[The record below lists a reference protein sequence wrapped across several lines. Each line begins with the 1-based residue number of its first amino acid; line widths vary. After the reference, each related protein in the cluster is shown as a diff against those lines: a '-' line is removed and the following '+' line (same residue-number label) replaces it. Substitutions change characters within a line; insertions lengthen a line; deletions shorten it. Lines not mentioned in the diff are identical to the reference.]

1 MQDYMQYL
9 PHMQEIKSE
18 ILNKVLSQ
26 VQSYD
31 ESQFSAKDV
40 KNALNQTHL
49 SIEHLKALLSSA
61 AEDFIEELA
70 FKSAKTKQKY
80 FGNSISLFTP
90 LYLSNYCNSKC
101 VYCGFQKGNKIA
113 RAKLSED
120 EIHEEMQA
128 IAKTGLQE
136 ILMLTG
142 EGREF
147 ASVEYIAKACKIA
160 REYFK
165 VVGVEIYPMNEDEYK
180 ILHENGCDYVTIFQ
194 ETYNPLKYS
203 KIHLGGEKRIFPY
216 RFNGQER
223 ALRAGMRGV
232 AFAALLGI
240 AAKTVYKMIE
250 REEIAT
256 VTEKVNNRA
265 TTLVVVTD
273 EQIAELKKNYS
284 KEQVSSGNYYETV
297 TDNNHSIVDAESY
310 EVVKYSPD
318 NAFASEVIERIIAIN
333 DGYNEQLREYTE
345 HLRKVND
352 ELVTEK
358 SKVLLLEDK
367 AGREGSYLNE
377 INQLK
382 NSNKRLTRII
392 YFAVAVIIFL
402 LLGLTWYVTY
412 NVVVNDRSATE
423 NEQVIPDLDTKKT
436 VTGNN
441 RRP

>member
-1 MQDYMQYL
+1 M
-9 PHMQEIKSE
+9 EK
-18 ILNKVLSQ
+18 K
-26 VQSYD
+26 
-31 ESQFSAKDV
+31 
-40 KNALNQTHL
+40 
-49 SIEHLKALLSSA
+49 
-61 AEDFIEELA
+61 
-70 FKSAKTKQKY
+70 
-80 FGNSISLFTP
+80 
-90 LYLSNYCNSKC
+90 
-101 VYCGFQKGNKIA
+101 
-113 RAKLSED
+113 
-120 EIHEEMQA
+120 
-128 IAKTGLQE
+128 
-136 ILMLTG
+136 
-142 EGREF
+142 
-147 ASVEYIAKACKIA
+147 
-160 REYFK
+160 FK
-165 VVGVEIYPMNEDEYK
+165 VAD
-180 ILHENGCDYVTIFQ
+180 
-194 ETYNPLKYS
+194 
-203 KIHLGGEKRIFPY
+203 
-216 RFNGQER
+216 
-223 ALRAGMRGV
+223 
-232 AFAALLGI
+232 FAALLGI

-284 KEQVSSGNYYETV
+284 KEQVNSGNYYETV

-318 NAFASEVIERIIAIN
+318 NAFASEVIDRIIAIN

-412 NVVVNDRSATE
+412 NIVINDRSVTE
-423 NEQVIPDLDTKKT
+423 NEQVMSDLDTKKAAT
-436 VTGNN
+436 EKNGDRWTSNN
-441 RRP
+441 HR